1 MNTSLSDKITYR
13 TARVAIIGMGYVG
26 LPLAL
31 AFAKAGFVT
40 VGIEVNADRADAL
53 NAGHSYIE
61 DVSDAE
67 LMPHVR
73 EGRLSATTDYDIIRD
88 CDAVFICVPT
98 PYTIQRTPD
107 LSYIVAATESIAP
120 RLKPQQLIV
129 LQSTT
134 YPGTTT
140 EVVQP
145 ILERVSGMK
154 AGADDFYLAFSPE
167 RIDPGN
173 KQWSAYNTPK
183 VVGGLTPNAT
193 AVAAALLRQMG
204 APVHEVSS
212 PAAAELTK
220 LLENTFRA
228 VNIALVNEIAQLA
241 ERMGIDFW
249 EVIDAAKTKPFGFMP
264 FRPGPGVGGHCLG
277 ENEYIFVRN
286 GSGPHAV
293 RVGDYVRT
301 LQQSPLVEQEGLTLW
316 NPPHL
321 EILSFD
327 PYRGETCFR
336 PVEFLSRR
344 AYAGAMVNVQ
354 TVDGRRLTVTDGHPM
369 MVWNGEHPVTRR
381 ADQLQPGD
389 ELIVPLG
396 IPASAV
402 ALPPLDLIEGLK
414 ADDIER
420 VRVTPRQGRFETY
433 RETLTPHLRK
443 LGVVARDVYRS
454 NAMPLS
460 VYLELER
467 LHVAPFSR
475 ADLWLGTGR
484 GPSYSRCPAVLEWD
498 EDLARLI
505 GYYLSEGCITED
517 ASLRVRFTFNAEE
530 CETLADL
537 LRILGKLGLSYSTYK
552 DKRWN
557 TQHIKV
563 SSRPFARLLRD
574 GLQCGVNSY
583 TMHIPAA
590 LMTASESLRMALL
603 TGLLRGDGDVYHVN
617 REHHYHK
624 DGQDYQHHINT
635 CTVGYFT
642 ASPDLFQ
649 QVIVLL
655 QGLGFVPTFK
665 RDKPQLR
672 LYGEEQLQRLTPLFL
687 DVKRRRLEAYRQGR
701 SKPMTTSQ
709 STRHTGF
716 ATVKVRTVQ
725 VQPVVPESPPEA
737 VYSVEVAGTHTFV
750 TSYGVLVH
758 NCIPIDPYYLMWK
771 AREYDFWTRFIEL
784 AAETNEAMP
793 YHVVD
798 LVTRGLS
805 LEGKALHGAQVLV
818 LGVAFKPDIG
828 DSRDTP
834 AERVIELL
842 LGRGAQVRYH
852 DPFVP
857 TFHVGGNVFYQE
869 PLHLESVPLT
879 NEALQAADVVVIVTG
894 HHSVDYARILQQAS
908 LVVDSCNATHGLVGT
923 ARVVRLGAPLVQSV

>member
-13 TARVAIIGMGYVG
+13 TAKVAIIGMGYVG

-31 AFAKAGFVT
+31 GFARAGFVT
-40 VGIEVNADRADAL
+40 VGIEVNAERVHDL

-61 DVSDAE
+61 DVANEE
-67 LMPHVR
+67 LLSHLR
-73 EGRLSATTDYDIIRD
+73 EGRLSATTDYDVLRD
-88 CDAVFICVPT
+88 CDAIFICVPT

-107 LSYIVAATESIAP
+107 LSYILAATESIAP
-120 RLKPQQLIV
+120 RLKPQQLVV

-154 AGADDFYLAFSPE
+154 ASADDFYLAFSPE

-173 KQWSAYNTPK
+173 KHWSAYNTPK
-183 VVGGLTPNAT
+183 VVGGLTANAT

-228 VNIALVNEIAQLA
+228 VNIALVNEMAQLA

-264 FRPGPGVGGHCLG
+264 FRPGPGVGGHCLS
-277 ENEYIFVRN
+277 ENEYIFVRHDT
-286 GSGPHAV
+286 GLCAV

-301 LQQSPLVEQEGLTLW
+301 LQQPPLLEQGGVTLW

-327 PYRGETCFR
+327 PYRRETCSR

-344 AYAGAMVNVQ
+344 AYEGAMVNVQ
-354 TVDGRRLTVTDGHPM
+354 TADGRRLTVTDGHPM
-369 MVWNGEHPVTRR
+369 MVWNGVHAVTRR

-396 IPASAV
+396 MPASTT
-402 ALPPLDLIEGLK
+402 ALPPLDLIDSLTVHDM
-414 ADDIER
+414 AR
-420 VRVTPRQGRFETY
+420 VRVTPMRGRFDAHQ
-433 RETLTPHLRK
+433 ETLTPHLRK
-443 LGVVARDVYRS
+443 LGVAARDVYRS

-460 VYLELER
+460 AYLELER
-467 LHVAPFSR
+467 QHAAPFSR

-484 GPSYSRCPAVLEWD
+484 GPSYSRCPAVLDWD

-505 GYYLSEGCITED
+505 GYYLSKGCITEGT
-517 ASLRVRFTFNAEE
+517 SLCVRFTFNTEE
-530 CETLADL
+530 RETLADL
-537 LRILGKLGLSYSTYK
+537 QQILEKLGLHYSIYR
-552 DKRWN
+552 DKQWN
-557 TQHIKV
+557 SQHIKV
-563 SSRPFARLLRD
+563 SSRPLARLLRD
-574 GLQCGVNSY
+574 GLQCGVNAH

-590 LMTASESLRMALL
+590 LMTASEALRMALL
-603 TGLLRGDGDVYHVN
+603 SGLLRGAGDVHHVN
-617 REHHYHK
+617 QE
-624 DGQDYQHHINT
+624 QDYQHHINT
-635 CTVGYFT
+635 CTVSYFT
-642 ASPDLFQ
+642 SSPDLFQ
-649 QVIVLL
+649 QVVVLL
-655 QGLGFVPTFK
+655 QGLGFVPTCK

-672 LYGEEQLQRLTPLFL
+672 LYGAEPLQRLTPLFL
-687 DVKRRRLEAYRQGR
+687 DVKRRRLEAYQQGR
-701 SKPMTTSQ
+701 SKSMTDSQ

-716 ATVKVRTVQ
+716 ATVKVHSTQR
-725 VQPVVPESPPEA
+725 QPMSPDESSAA
-737 VYSVEVAGTHTFV
+737 VYSVEVTGTHTFV

-758 NCIPIDPYYLMWK
+758 NCIPIDPYYLLWK

-793 YHVVD
+793 YHVVE
-798 LVTRGLS
+798 LVTRGLN
-805 LEGKALHGAQVLV
+805 LEEKSLHGARVLV

-834 AERVIELL
+834 AERIIELL
-842 LGRGAQVRYH
+842 LGRGADVRYH

-857 TFHVGGNVFYQE
+857 VFHVGGNVFCHDARQ
-869 PLHLESVPLT
+869 LESVELT
-879 NEALQAADVVVIVTG
+879 DEELQTADVIVVVTG
-894 HHSVDYARILQQAS
+894 HHSVDYGRILRQAS
-908 LVVDSCNATHGLVGT
+908 LVVDSCNATQGIVGT
-923 ARVVRLGAPLVQSV
+923 ARVVRLGAPLTP